1 MPPFAHIKFFTDCD
15 DEVEQLYHQMLSA
28 KKLGLALGL
37 GPRMDDFDWPFSD
50 AQEIEVSSSDSQF
63 FGQLHP
69 DFAGYDWYR
78 MIRVSH
84 RDHPDDQV
92 ILMVPWVMET
102 DAHFLWVGLLGNP
115 PLEWVKQIVEDF
127 IWLQREAMGLVD

>member
-69 DFAGYDWYR
+69 APIHLCQEA
-78 MIRVSH
+78 IRP
-84 RDHPDDQV
+84 R
-92 ILMVPWVMET
+92 W
-102 DAHFLWVGLLGNP
+102 
-115 PLEWVKQIVEDF
+115 
-127 IWLQREAMGLVD
+127 REVR